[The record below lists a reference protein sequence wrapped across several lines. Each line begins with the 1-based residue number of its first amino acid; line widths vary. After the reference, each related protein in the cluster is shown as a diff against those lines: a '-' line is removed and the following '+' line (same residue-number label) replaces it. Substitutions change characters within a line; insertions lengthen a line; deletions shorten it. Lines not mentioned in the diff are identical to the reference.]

1 MYWSW
6 LVIGVLL
13 LATLV
18 SGVVV
23 WQWHARSH
31 ANWSD
36 WEQPTGFVEST
47 AIAVLVSTLLTA
59 IVVLTRWIG
68 LDRASASSVKL
79 VESVE
84 SIDAPDAIASGE
96 MSSAAGDA
104 TTRCAEQCA
113 EQPAATESPTALGV
127 AGRSPQ
133 SAPTLVS
140 ANLASTNSSA
150 NSSANSNKN
159 SNHCDPVQPDQSS
172 LNSAGSSANSCLDSG
187 SQQDDLELESSSPVV
202 DNHPNDHLDAGQ
214 AISELA
220 DDESSSDSRFMP
232 VQFLRILHRTKLSD
246 VTLGDCTERTM
257 AVMFADIRG
266 FTTLSETM
274 SPQEN
279 LHFLNAY
286 LGRMERVIAQNQG
299 FIDKYIGDAIMALFE
314 GGADH
319 AIEAAI
325 GMLQVLQ
332 EYNEERIQVGRQP
345 IRIGIGLD
353 IGPLILGTIGGIHRM
368 ETTAIGDAVNL
379 ASRLEELTKQ
389 YSVSVLVS
397 HRMLANVQN
406 PLGYS
411 IRFIDRLHVRG
422 RTQPVAVYE
431 VLNADPIKLQTL
443 KRATASLFEEGVLRF
458 HRRQYREAAALF
470 EECLHMNPTDR
481 ATHIYLQRSVLA
493 GFPPSE
499 HTWQLVK
506 GKVIHKRRRYR
517 GRYRAKSR

>member
-1 MYWSW
+1 MAS
-6 LVIGVLL
+6 
-13 LATLV
+13 
-18 SGVVV
+18 
-23 WQWHARSH
+23 
-31 ANWSD
+31 
-36 WEQPTGFVEST
+36 
-47 AIAVLVSTLLTA
+47 IAVFISTLLT
-59 IVVLTRWIG
+59 VVMALVRWTSSERST
-68 LDRASASSVKL
+68 LESA
-79 VESVE
+79 ESTE
-84 SIDAPDAIASGE
+84 SIESGE
-96 MSSAAGDA
+96 PLK
-104 TTRCAEQCA
+104 TTFASENIPNISTDRTDRIDSIDQLDE
-113 EQPAATESPTALGV
+113 PADRDRLPQVSP
-127 AGRSPQ
+127 SQ
-133 SAPTLVS
+133 SNS
-140 ANLASTNSSA
+140 NLNSSA
-150 NSSANSNKN
+150 LEKTYELPPDSSSNQEESELTAN
-159 SNHCDPVQPDQSS
+159 DQ
-172 LNSAGSSANSCLDSG
+172 
-187 SQQDDLELESSSPVV
+187 ELENCLNNDLSSDQKSTLNP
-202 DNHPNDHLDAGQ
+202 
-214 AISELA
+214 
-220 DDESSSDSRFMP
+220 DDFNSDSRFIP
-232 VQFLRILHRTKLSD
+232 TQFLRILHRTKLSD

-325 GMLQVLQ
+325 GMLQVLR
-332 EYNEERIQVGRQP
+332 EYNEERVKVGRQP

-397 HRMLANVQN
+397 HRVLASLHN
-406 PLGYS
+406 PSDYS

-431 VLNADPIKLQTL
+431 VLNADPMKLQTL

-470 EECLHMNPTDR
+470 EECLNMNPTDR

>member
-1 MYWSW
+1 MSKLWFYVLLNHRLNQSHWSW
-6 LVIGVLL
+6 LVIGLPVLT
-13 LATLV
+13 TLI
-18 SGVVV
+18 SSVVI
-23 WQWHARSH
+23 WQWHALTHSV
-31 ANWSD
+31 WSSGD
-36 WEQPTGFVEST
+36 LPVGVVGT
-47 AIAVLVSTLLTA
+47 ASIAVLISTSLTAAIALLRWTSSERSTLE
-59 IVVLTRWIG
+59 
-68 LDRASASSVKL
+68 SA
-79 VESVE
+79 ESTDSIESTE
-84 SIDAPDAIASGE
+84 SIESGELFKTTFDSDNIPNIPANHTDRIDSIDQLDAPADP
-96 MSSAAGDA
+96 D
-104 TTRCAEQCA
+104 Q
-113 EQPAATESPTALGV
+113 L
-127 AGRSPQ
+127 PQ
-133 SAPTLVS
+133 VS
-140 ANLASTNSSA
+140 QNQSNLNL
-150 NSSANSNKN
+150 NSNALEKN
-159 SNHCDPVQPDQSS
+159 YELP
-172 LNSAGSSANSCLDSG
+172 
-187 SQQDDLELESSSPVV
+187 LESSSK
-202 DNHPNDHLDAGQ
+202 Q
-214 AISELA
+214 KESELTP
-220 DDESSSDSRFMP
+220 DDQNLGDCLNSDLSSDQESTLNPDDFNSDSRFIP
-232 VQFLRILHRTKLSD
+232 AQFLRIIHRTKLSD

-325 GMLQVLQ
+325 GMLQVLR
-332 EYNEERIQVGRQP
+332 EYNEERVKVGRQP

-397 HRMLANVQN
+397 HRVLASLHN
-406 PLGYS
+406 PSDYS

-431 VLNADPIKLQTL
+431 VLNADPMKLQTL

-470 EECLHMNPTDR
+470 EECLNMNPTDR

>member
-1 MYWSW
+1 MSKPWFF
-6 LVIGVLL
+6 LL
-13 LATLV
+13 LNDRLKHVHWGWLIIGLPVLTTLM
-18 SGVVV
+18 SSAAV
-23 WQWHARSH
+23 WQWHALTQSV
-31 ANWSD
+31 WSSWD
-36 WEQPTGFVEST
+36 LPVGLVGMTS
-47 AIAVLVSTLLTA
+47 IAVFMSTLLT
-59 IVVLTRWIG
+59 V
-68 LDRASASSVKL
+68 
-79 VESVE
+79 
-84 SIDAPDAIASGE
+84 AIAVARWMVLERSP
-96 MSSAAGDA
+96 SDAGDA
-104 TTRCAEQCA
+104 IELPEPPESVTSPRDVASMPVDHTPQIDLAA
-113 EQPAATESPTALGV
+113 LADSPTGDNSLTVDSLTVDLASEQPMNPL
-127 AGRSPQ
+127 
-133 SAPTLVS
+133 
-140 ANLASTNSSA
+140 SS
-150 NSSANSNKN
+150 
-159 SNHCDPVQPDQSS
+159 
-172 LNSAGSSANSCLDSG
+172 
-187 SQQDDLELESSSPVV
+187 DDF
-202 DNHPNDHLDAGQ
+202 N
-214 AISELA
+214 
-220 DDESSSDSRFMP
+220 SDSRFIP
-232 VQFLRILHRTKLSD
+232 TQFLRILHRTKLSD

-286 LGRMERVIAQNQG
+286 LGRMERVIAQNHG

-332 EYNEERIQVGRQP
+332 DYNEERIQVGRQP

-397 HRMLANVQN
+397 HRVLANVQN

-470 EECLHMNPTDR
+470 EECLNMNPTDR